1 MKRLMTKLRPKDQTG
16 FTLVELLVMAPIM
29 IVTIVLLMSYMF
41 NQFGQLTQQGAQ
53 INLQVDAQAITFSMQ
68 DDIFFAS
75 NFAKTTN
82 TGLSDSYQPSG
93 GWQYNTTPQTLIIS
107 SLALTH
113 SHRSA
118 DRQPVYI
125 NTEGCDETNLV
136 NNAELYNNIIYFA
149 SGTNLYKRIL
159 TAPASVSTCGAS
171 HQKQSCPK
179 ANASTTCPADR
190 LLTDKLNGFTITY
203 LDTNNTVVSDPEV
216 AERVK
221 IDIQLKDRAFAE
233 DIFSTS
239 SVTYRKLN

>member
-1 MKRLMTKLRPKDQTG
+1 MKQLIRKYRPQRQSG
-16 FTLVELLVMAPIM
+16 FTLVELLIMAPIM

-75 NFAKTTN
+75 NFAKN
-82 TGLSDSYQPSG
+82 INANLADSYQPSG
-93 GWQYNTTPQTLIIS
+93 GWTYNTTPQTLIIS
-107 SLALTH
+107 TLALTH
-113 SHRSA
+113 SHRA
-118 DRQPVYI
+118 AEREPVYI
-125 NTEGCDETNLV
+125 NTEGCDEADLL
-136 NNAELYNNIIYFA
+136 NNAELYNNIIYFV

-159 TAPASVSTCGAS
+159 SAPASMSTCGTS
-171 HQKQSCPK
+171 HQKQSCPE
-179 ANASTTCPADR
+179 ANASSTCPPDR
-190 LLTDKLNGFTITY
+190 LLTDKLESFTVSY
-203 LDTNNTVVSDPEV
+203 LDTNNTVVSDPET

-233 DIFSTS
+233 DIYSTS

>member
-1 MKRLMTKLRPKDQTG
+1 MRFTFKKLSGSNENG

-75 NFAKTTN
+75 NFAKAINTN
-82 TGLSDSYQPSG
+82 LSDSYQPSG
-93 GWQYNTTPQTLIIS
+93 GWKYDTTPQTLIIS
-107 SLALTH
+107 SLALTK

-118 DRQPVYI
+118 ERQPVYV
-125 NTEGCDETNLV
+125 NTEGCDEDV
-136 NNAELYNNIIYFA
+136 IINNSELYNNIIYFA

-159 TAPASVSTCGAS
+159 TAPSSLATCGTS
-171 HQKQSCPK
+171 FQKQSCPS
-179 ANASTTCPADR
+179 ANATTNCPADR
-190 LLTDKLNGFTITY
+190 LLTDKLNNFTITY
-203 LDTNNTVVSDPEV
+203 LDTNNAVVADPEA

>member
-1 MKRLMTKLRPKDQTG
+1 MIFKLKSLAAREESG

-41 NQFGQLTQQGAQ
+41 DQFGQLTQQGAQ

-75 NFAKTTN
+75 NFAKAINTN
-82 TGLSDSYQPSG
+82 LSDTYQPSG
-93 GWQYNTTPQTLIIS
+93 GWNYNTTPQTLIIS
-107 SLALTH
+107 SLALTK

-118 DRQPVYI
+118 DREPVYI
-125 NTEGCDETNLV
+125 NTEGCDEATIM
-136 NNAELYNNIIYFA
+136 NNSELYNNIIYFA
-149 SGTNLYKRIL
+149 DGTNLYKRIL
-159 TAPASVSTCGAS
+159 TAPGSVATCGTS
-171 HQKQSCPK
+171 YQKQSCPA
-179 ANASTTCPADR
+179 ANATTTCPPDR
-190 LLTDKLNGFTITY
+190 LLTDKLNSFTVTY

-233 DIFSTS
+233 DIFSS
-239 SVTYRKLN
+239 SSITYRKLN